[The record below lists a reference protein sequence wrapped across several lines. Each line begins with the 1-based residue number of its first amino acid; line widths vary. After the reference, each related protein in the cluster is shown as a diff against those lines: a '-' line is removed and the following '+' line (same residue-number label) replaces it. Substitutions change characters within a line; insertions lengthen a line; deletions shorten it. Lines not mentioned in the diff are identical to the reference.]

1 MPNKFTVSQIFA
13 REEKTNN
20 VVLEIKEVWKLI
32 SSLGDHVL
40 QFIGL
45 YPLSITFKVSFN
57 NLKDIY
63 ACQKC

>member
-20 VVLEIKEVWKLI
+20 VVLELKEVWKLI

-45 YPLSITFKVSFN
+45 YPLSITFKV
-57 NLKDIY
+57 
-63 ACQKC
+63 